1 MSSEDS
7 DLIILKGSK
16 IIVDLKFDKDPADST
31 FSIYDQEKVF
41 GKMKSKYPQL
51 VDYEDYLPTVAAF
64 LGCDYIPRMAWVLQ
78 KFLVRIKRKASTRY
92 P

>member
-1 MSSEDS
+1 MQGQV
-7 DLIILKGSK
+7 KPGGNAVGWP
-16 IIVDLKFDKDPADST
+16 VDLKFDKDPANST

-64 LGCDYIPRMAWVLQ
+64 LGCDYIPR
-78 KFLVRIKRKASTRY
+78 I
-92 P
+92 